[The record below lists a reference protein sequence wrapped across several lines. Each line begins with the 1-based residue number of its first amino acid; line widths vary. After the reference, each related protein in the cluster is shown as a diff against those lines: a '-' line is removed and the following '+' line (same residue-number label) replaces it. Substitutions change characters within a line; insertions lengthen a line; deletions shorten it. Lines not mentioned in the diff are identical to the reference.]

1 MITVKSPKE
10 IDIMRKAGRITADAL
25 SLMCDM
31 VKPGMTTRQLDKIGH
46 EYIVKQNATPS
57 FLGYGGFPAC
67 CCISVNEQ
75 VIHGIPAD
83 RVLKEGD
90 IVSVDCGSIF
100 NGYHSD
106 AARTFAVGNIS
117 AENQQLIDVTEKS
130 FFEGMKNIKAGSRLG
145 DIGGAIQEFVESNGF
160 SVVRQYVG
168 HGIGRNLHEDPAI
181 PNYGKCGTGVRLK
194 AGMTLAV
201 EPMVNAGVY
210 DVKVLADEWTVVTL
224 DGKNSAHYENT
235 VLITENGV
243 EILTL

>member
-1 MITVKSPKE
+1 MITVKSPRE

-75 VIHGIPAD
+75 VIHGIPGD

-106 AARTFAVGNIS
+106 AARTFAVGSIS
-117 AENQQLIDVTEKS
+117 AENQLLIDVTEQS
-130 FFEGMKNIKAGSRLG
+130 FFEGMKGIKAGSRLG
-145 DIGGAIQEFVESNGF
+145 DIGGAIQEFVESKGF

-181 PNYGKCGTGVRLK
+181 PNYGKRGTGVRLK
-194 AGMTLAV
+194 AGMMLAV

-224 DGKNSAHYENT
+224 DGKSSAHYENT